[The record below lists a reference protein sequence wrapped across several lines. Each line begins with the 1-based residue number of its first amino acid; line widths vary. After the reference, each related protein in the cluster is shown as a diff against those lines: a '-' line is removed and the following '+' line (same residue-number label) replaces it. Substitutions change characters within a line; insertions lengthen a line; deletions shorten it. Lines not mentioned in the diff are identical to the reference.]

1 MALSNTV
8 IETAKPPLN
17 LFEVSRVELQGS
29 SYFTVLEVP
38 RWKIRANG
46 PIPESFVNTAAIMT
60 GLTITNQH
68 TSDITISARIIST
81 DNHTYP
87 VLNSAPVPENDFL
100 IISFDRQ
107 VMLTGER
114 LQIACD
120 SNTGSPTANHATV
133 HFTYIINQREQ
144 YPEY

>member
-17 LFEVSRVELQGS
+17 LFEVSRVELQGA
-29 SYFTVLEVP
+29 SYFTILDVP

-60 GLTITNQH
+60 GLVVTNQH
-68 TSDITISARIIST
+68 TSDITVSARVIST
-81 DNHTYP
+81 DSHTYTI
-87 VLNSAPVPENDFL
+87 LNAAPVPPNDFL
-100 IISFDRQ
+100 YVALDRQ
-107 VMLTGER
+107 VLLTGEK

-120 SNTGSPTANHATV
+120 SNTGSPTANHAAV

>member
-17 LFEVSRVELQGS
+17 LFEVTRMELQGS
-29 SYFTVLEVP
+29 SFFTILDVP

-60 GLTITNQH
+60 GLVVTNQH
-68 TSDITISARIIST
+68 TADITVSARVVST
-81 DNHTYP
+81 DSHTY
-87 VLNSAPVPENDFL
+87 NIIKSAPVPTNDFL
-100 IISFDRQ
+100 YISLDRQ
-107 VMLTGER
+107 ILMTGEK

-120 SNTGSPTANHATV
+120 SNTGSPSANHAVV
-133 HFTYIINQREQ
+133 HFTYIINQRET

>member
-17 LFEVSRVELQGS
+17 LFEVTRMELQGDD
-29 SYFTVLEVP
+29 YFTILEVP

-60 GLTITNQH
+60 GLTVTNQH
-68 TSDITISARIIST
+68 TSDITVSARIIGT
-81 DNHTYP
+81 DTRAYT
-87 VLNSAPVPENDFL
+87 VLKSAPVPTNDFL
-100 IISFDRQ
+100 LISFDRQ
-107 VMLTGER
+107 VMLTGEK
-114 LQIACD
+114 LEIACD
-120 SNTGSPTANHATV
+120 SNTGSPSANHATV

>member
-1 MALSNTV
+1 LALSNTV

-17 LFEVSRVELQGS
+17 LFEVTRMELQGDD
-29 SYFTVLEVP
+29 YFTILEVP

-68 TSDITISARIIST
+68 TSDITVSARIVGT
-81 DNHTYP
+81 DAHTYK
-87 VLNSAPVPENDFL
+87 VLNSAPVPPNDFL
-100 IISFDRQ
+100 LISFDRQ
-107 VMLTGER
+107 VMLTGEK
-114 LQIACD
+114 LEIACD
-120 SNTGSPTANHATV
+120 SNTASPSANHATV

>member
-17 LFEVSRVELQGS
+17 LFEVTRMELQGDDF
-29 SYFTVLEVP
+29 FTILDVP

-60 GLTITNQH
+60 GLVVTNQH
-68 TSDITISARIIST
+68 TADITVSARVIST
-81 DNHTYP
+81 DSHTYTI
-87 VLNSAPVPENDFL
+87 LNAAPVPPNDFL
-100 IISFDRQ
+100 YIALDRQ
-107 VMLTGER
+107 ILLTGEK

-120 SNTGSPTANHATV
+120 SNTGSPTANHAAV
-133 HFTYIINQREQ
+133 HFTYIINQRET